1 MDLFLLKEDQYEPR
15 DSQSAL
21 VRRYGGLIGEATL
34 PIMQRMVGAA
44 HSDHEGERI

>member
-21 VRRYGGLIGEATL
+21 VRRYGGLIGETTL
-34 PIMQRMVGAA
+34 PIMGRMVGAA
-44 HSDHEGERI
+44 HPDRNGGRI